1 MTSPLMFWNKLK
13 TSGNAVLN
21 AVSLLA
27 VGLIASLN
35 CFLLPNAAIAAP
47 VPLQS
52 GIEAMQQY
60 EFAVAIEYFNT
71 ALDQGSDSNQVYGHR
86 CLAHLMLNLPEP
98 AIADCSAAIA
108 GQADLPKLR
117 FYRGL
122 AQYRVGEFAAAIAD
136 LSEHL
141 QVQREDARAYYNRG
155 LAYFAQGQVSQAI
168 ADYHQALTYAAGLQP
183 VEMSNLYNDL
193 GVAYLSSTKPAEAL
207 FALDQAVAMDESDP
221 RAYFNR
227 GCVCHH
233 RGDYA
238 AALADFDQV
247 LALDPHH
254 AETYLNR
261 GFSKRQL
268 GDKAG
273 AIADFRAAIEQFQQ
287 QGNLAGLQRA
297 KFALHQIQQTP
308 QAVA

>member
-1 MTSPLMFWNKLK
+1 MMSPLMYWNKLK
-13 TSGNAVLN
+13 TAGKLGLKAAMPLAAVLIVFVN
-21 AVSLLA
+21 F
-27 VGLIASLN
+27 LIMPQAK
-35 CFLLPNAAIAAP
+35 IAAP
-47 VPLQS
+47 APLQL
-52 GIEAMQQY
+52 GIEAMQQH
-60 EFAVAIEYFNT
+60 EFAAAIQHLNQ
-71 ALDQGSDSNQVYGHR
+71 ALDEDSDRHQVYSHR
-86 CLAHLMLNLPEP
+86 CLAHLMLNRPES
-98 AIADCSAAIA
+98 AIADCSAAIEE
-108 GQADLPKLR
+108 QADSPKLH

-122 AQYRVGEFAAAIAD
+122 AQYRLGEFAAAITD
-136 LSEHL
+136 FSEHL
-141 QVQREDARAYYNRG
+141 QTQSEDARAYYNRG
-155 LAYFAQGQVSQAI
+155 LAHFAQGQVSQAI
-168 ADYHQALTYAAGLQP
+168 ADFHQALTYAAGLQP

-207 FALDQAVAMDESDP
+207 FALDQAIAMDESDP

-238 AALADFDQV
+238 AALADFDHV

-287 QGNLAGLQRA
+287 QGNRAGLQRA